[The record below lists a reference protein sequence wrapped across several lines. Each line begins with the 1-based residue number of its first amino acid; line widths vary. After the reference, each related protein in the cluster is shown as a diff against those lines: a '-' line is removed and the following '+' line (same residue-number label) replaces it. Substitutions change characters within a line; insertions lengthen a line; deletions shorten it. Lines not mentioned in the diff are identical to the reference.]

1 MQLVIKNAGIGTLT
15 WQITKN
21 LDWINV
27 SPSSG
32 TGDAT
37 VNVSIDRGKI
47 SNPGTYTG
55 ILTVN
60 SNGGTKQVNVKALTP
75 QRQLPQPPREIVL
88 GQLKIT
94 FEKLERKDQNT
105 IHITLSFTNLTEP
118 NTGKNLFVWVDKD
131 RTYITDENNWKW
143 NMTGASVSFNCFIG
157 WCDYLTINPGA
168 RVAVIF
174 YFSPSSGAPN
184 TGTIFR
190 LAMKILYQFEGES
203 SATSAI
209 IEFKDLK

>member
-1 MQLVIKNAGIGTLT
+1 M
-15 WQITKN
+15 
-21 LDWINV
+21 DWINV

-37 VNVSIDRGKI
+37 VNVSIDRNKI

-75 QRQLPQPPREIVL
+75 QRQSTQPPREIVL

-118 NTGKNLFVWVDKD
+118 STGKNLLVWVNKD
-131 RTYITDENNWKW
+131 RTYLTDENNWKW
-143 NMTGASVSFNCFIG
+143 NMTGSS
-157 WCDYLTINPGA
+157 
-168 RVAVIF
+168 F
-174 YFSPSSGAPN
+174 YFG
-184 TGTIFR
+184 
-190 LAMKILYQFEGES
+190 
-203 SATSAI
+203 
-209 IEFKDLK
+209 